1 MAFTY
6 GDAPQT
12 PEGIARKRQIAQA
25 LMMQGMDS
33 SPIQSPWQGV
43 NRIAQALVGGYQNQ
57 QAEQAAA
64 KMQQDEQ
71 AKAQAAQAAA
81 AAKPDWQWHD
91 GGLYNMN
98 SSTPPIAVSQAIRQA
113 DDWKKLNERQMYRQG
128 ADGQPEFFD
137 IPGNESGVA
146 AVTAAQATKGAPQGM
161 KWKDPANVNAGLEHI
176 PGYTK
181 PIPAEMA
188 GKLSMMKVAK
198 RGIADTKDA
207 LLRDWGST
215 DVLKNAAAST
225 LPNWAGGD
233 ISTLSG
239 DIGVA
244 KRNVSI
250 GVESALRVMT
260 GAAAPETEV
269 ARYAQ
274 MFTPGI
280 TDSKESATQKLN
292 ALDDFMDIAEK
303 VTMAGRGGDFNFEDI
318 DAYLQS
324 KQAERQAAEAAGSQS
339 LGRAINHG
347 APKPAPAVGEVR
359 ADSSGG
365 KWRFKGGDPADP
377 NAWEPAQ

>member
-6 GDAPQT
+6 GYAPQT

-181 PIPAEMA
+181 PIPAETVDTTIERALVRQIAA
-188 GKLSMMKVAK
+188 GRLTALGKPVLPPDVTAVQQDLDGLASGGGLDLRAVGQDGLHVRPC
-198 RGIADTKDA
+198 RG
-207 LLRDWGST
+207 G
-215 DVLKNAAAST
+215 
-225 LPNWAGGD
+225 P
-233 ISTLSG
+233 
-239 DIGVA
+239 
-244 KRNVSI
+244 
-250 GVESALRVMT
+250 
-260 GAAAPETEV
+260 
-269 ARYAQ
+269 AR
-274 MFTPGI
+274 
-280 TDSKESATQKLN
+280 
-292 ALDDFMDIAEK
+292 
-303 VTMAGRGGDFNFEDI
+303 AGRGG
-318 DAYLQS
+318 
-324 KQAERQAAEAAGSQS
+324 
-339 LGRAINHG
+339 
-347 APKPAPAVGEVR
+347 
-359 ADSSGG
+359 
-365 KWRFKGGDPADP
+365 
-377 NAWEPAQ
+377 